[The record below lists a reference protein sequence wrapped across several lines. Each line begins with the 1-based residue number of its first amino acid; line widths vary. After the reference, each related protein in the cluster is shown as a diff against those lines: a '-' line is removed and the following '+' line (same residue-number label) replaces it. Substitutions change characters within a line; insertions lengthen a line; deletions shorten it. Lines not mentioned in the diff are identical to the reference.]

1 MYDHSVPVL
10 ECYEEFL
17 MITLRGA
24 LWINVETA
32 LKNLTTSAE
41 ILQS

>member
-24 LWINVETA
+24 LCINVETV

-41 ILQS
+41 TLQS

>member
-1 MYDHSVPVL
+1 MYNHSIPVL

-24 LWINVETA
+24 LYINVETA
-32 LKNLTTSAE
+32 LKNVTTAE
-41 ILQS
+41 TLQS